1 VQINPMAADCMP
13 RTPSEI
19 RNRIAELAF
28 GRPLV
33 EELECLRHA
42 ARAFGPMA
50 WLSTR
55 RRRLRRHRLHTI
67 DGSAELSRLDPRT
80 KVDPTWPLLLELR
93 ERGWMAAETWLHRNG
108 GTLST
113 DPAAAAKLA
122 SETERRAG

>member
-1 VQINPMAADCMP
+1 MP

-19 RNRIAELAF
+19 RNRIAEIAF

-33 EELECLRHA
+33 EELERLRHGA
-42 ARAFGPMA
+42 GSFGPIA

-67 DGSAELSRLDPRT
+67 DGSGELSRLDPRT

-93 ERGWMAAETWLHRNG
+93 ERGWRAAETWLHRNG
-108 GTLST
+108 GALST
-113 DPAAAAKLA
+113 DPVAAAKLA
-122 SETERRAG
+122 CETQRRAG